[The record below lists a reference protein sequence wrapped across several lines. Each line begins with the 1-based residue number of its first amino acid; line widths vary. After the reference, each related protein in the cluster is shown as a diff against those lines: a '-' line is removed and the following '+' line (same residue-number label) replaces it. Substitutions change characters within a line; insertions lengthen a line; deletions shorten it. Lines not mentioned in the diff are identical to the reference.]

1 MRYEQDDNAGS
12 SRAGEPPRGRDDEH
26 DSSAATDTSADG
38 PEQRAD
44 DRKVSAEDSA
54 LSAARDKVDAVD
66 EAIEAEFVDDPTSN
80 RSDLRSVVAQ
90 WSGELPHPADAERYE
105 AISPGTL
112 DRLIRLKERQ
122 MGAVEHELRIDERR
136 EETIRSAVDAEADV
150 KRSLAAADRDALQR
164 GQYLSW
170 SISLAAMIAVMVGL
184 SLGYPQALWAIG
196 VPIVQA
202 GASLVRTVTQS
213 RSNGDR
219 RNGNGKESPAGD

>member
-1 MRYEQDDNAGS
+1 MRYEEDDNAGS
-12 SRAGEPPRGRDDEH
+12 NSAGEPPRGRHDEH
-26 DSSAATDTSADG
+26 DSPAANDASTDG

-44 DRKVSAEDSA
+44 DRNVRAEDSA
-54 LSAARDKVDAVD
+54 LSEARDKIDAVD
-66 EAIEAEFVDDPTSN
+66 EAIEAEFVDEPTKN
-80 RSDLRSVVAQ
+80 RSDLRAVVAQ

-105 AISPGTL
+105 AIAPGTL

-136 EETIRSAVDAEADV
+136 EETIRSAVDAESDV
-150 KRSLAAADRDALQR
+150 KRSLATADRDALKR

-170 SISLAAMIAVMVGL
+170 TISLTAMAAVIVGL

-213 RSNGDR
+213 RSNGDHR
-219 RNGNGKESPAGD
+219 NGKEPPKGE